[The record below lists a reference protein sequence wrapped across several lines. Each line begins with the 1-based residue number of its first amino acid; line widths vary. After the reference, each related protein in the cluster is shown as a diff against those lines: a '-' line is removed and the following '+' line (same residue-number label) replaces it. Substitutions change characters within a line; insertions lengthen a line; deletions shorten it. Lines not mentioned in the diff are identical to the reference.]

1 MFEKLITV
9 NNEKN
14 ICKLLISILIAEAVG
29 LLSGFLGRSNVNTY
43 MELNKPSFAPPG
55 WLFPIVWIILYLL
68 MAIAAYRIWMKGEQG
83 EDVNE
88 ALKFYSLQL
97 VFNFFWSIIFFR
109 FELYGVAFFEL
120 LILLLLVI
128 YTTYLFYKIDPLAA
142 YLMIPYLLWLS
153 YAGILNY
160 SIWKLN

>member
-1 MFEKLITV
+1 MFDKLITV

-43 MELNKPSFAPPG
+43 MEFNKPSFAPPG

-68 MAIAAYRIWMKGEQG
+68 MAIAAYRIWMNGEQG
-83 EDVNE
+83 EDVNA
-88 ALKFYSLQL
+88 ALKLYSLQL
-97 VFNFFWSIIFFR
+97 VFNFFWTIIFFR

-142 YLMIPYLLWLS
+142 YLMIPYILWLS

>member
-29 LLSGFLGRSNVNTY
+29 LLSGFLGRSNVSTY
-43 MELNKPSFAPPG
+43 MEFNKPSFAPPG
-55 WLFPIVWIILYLL
+55 WLFPIMWIILYLL
-68 MAIAAYRIWMKGEQG
+68 MAIAAYRIWMNGEQG
-83 EDVNE
+83 EDVNA

-97 VFNFFWSIIFFR
+97 VFNFFWTIIFFR

-142 YLMIPYLLWLS
+142 YLMIPYILWLS